1 MTEVAKNIAIKQ
13 AHANDV
19 ELLQKLSIVTFTD
32 TFAAYNTA
40 ENMQMY
46 IEKYFSLENVLEEL
60 NNSENFFFIAYQEN
74 EPAGYL
80 KLRLPEE
87 HLPSLKNNTP
97 IELERVYVLKKL
109 QGTGLGYKLMQ
120 FAFEYS
126 RQKGFDTLWLGVW
139 EQNEKA
145 IRFYEKLGFET
156 FGEHE
161 FILGT
166 DKQNDLLMKKALM
179 T

>member
-1 MTEVAKNIAIKQ
+1 MTEVLKNITIVQ
-13 AHANDV
+13 AHANDI

-40 ENMQMY
+40 ENMRMY
-46 IEKYFSLENVLEEL
+46 IEKYLSVENLLEEL
-60 NNSENFFFIAYQEN
+60 NNSENFFFIAFQEN

-80 KLRLPEE
+80 KLRLPQENVRA
-87 HLPSLKNNTP
+87 LKDSKS
-97 IELERVYVLKKL
+97 IELERIYVVKKL
-109 QGTGLGYKLMQ
+109 QGSGLGYKLMQ
-120 FAFEYS
+120 FAFDYS

-139 EQNEKA
+139 ERNEKA
-145 IRFYEKLGFET
+145 IRFYEKFGFEI

-166 DKQNDLLMKKALM
+166 DKQNDLLMKKALA